1 MGVFHIFLI
10 VQIIPN
16 RESVFSI
23 AFENLMIRA
32 ANNGEHKL
40 VIEFYDINL

>member
-16 RESVFSI
+16 RESVLYI